1 MVRSSRRAVGL
12 YRILACVLRDARRT
26 RNGRSADMTAL
37 GVCAVILGGIVGL
50 LARPAMS
57 GRRLIALAVFAYLA
71 GILSG
76 IEGVGMWLRN

>member
-12 YRILACVLRDARRT
+12 YRILDRVLRDARRT
-26 RNGRSADMTAL
+26 RNGCLENMTAI
-37 GVCAVILGGIVGL
+37 GVCAVILVGIVGL
-50 LARPAMS
+50 LARPTMS
-57 GRRLIALAVFAYLA
+57 GRRMLALAVFAYLA